1 MDQKKANR
9 IKGEQWNDT
18 MFEMSVDVYE
28 DDINFINSPMP
39 TSQELQ
45 DHLAFML
52 ADGKRKTEVSI
63 RDLNTEERKLMEAAK
78 DKEVDQW
85 ISNSVFKIVRRA
97 GIPIK
102 RIMAMRW
109 ILTWKEAPEGT
120 KAKARLVAKG
130 FTDPDL
136 LTIRAEAPTLSKI
149 GRHCLIQIACS
160 HRFKLEVGDVSTAFL
175 QGDKEEQNRDVYLE
189 PTADLRQRLKI
200 GKESILKL
208 TGSVYGLRNA
218 PRAWYKRVKKDL
230 EALGWRCHQLD
241 QCVFLKYDGDELI
254 GICGVYVD
262 DFIIGGKPTGQQ
274 WQKEKEK
281 LKTST
286 NGESGNLIH
295 SPYVGFTTDKNRT
308 TRSQ

>member
-1 MDQKKANR
+1 
-9 IKGEQWNDT
+9 
-18 MFEMSVDVYE
+18 MFEMSMGVYD
-28 DDINFINSPMP
+28 DDINFIKSPLA
-39 TSQELQ
+39 TSNDLQE
-45 DHLAFML
+45 HLSFMISDR
-52 ADGKRKTEVSI
+52 ARTVEVSL
-63 RDLNTEERKLMEAAK
+63 RNCNADARRQFEEAK
-78 DKEVDQW
+78 DKETDQW

-97 GIPIK
+97 VVPTR

-149 GRHCLIQIACS
+149 DRHCLLQTACS
-160 HRFKLEVGDVSTAFL
+160 HKFKLEVGDVSTAFL

-189 PTADLRQRLKI
+189 PTADLRTRLNI

-218 PRAWYKRVKKDL
+218 PRARYQRVKKDL
-230 EALGWRCHQLD
+230 EALGWRIHQLD
-241 QCVFLKYDGDELI
+241 QCVFVKYDGEELV

-262 DFIIGGKPTGQQ
+262 DFIIAGKQNSKNGR
-274 WQKEKEK
+274 
-281 LKTST
+281 LKKI
-286 NGESGNLIH
+286 N
-295 SPYVGFTTDKNRT
+295 
-308 TRSQ
+308 

>member
-1 MDQKKANR
+1 
-9 IKGEQWNDT
+9 
-18 MFEMSVDVYE
+18 
-28 DDINFINSPMP
+28 
-39 TSQELQ
+39 
-45 DHLAFML
+45 
-52 ADGKRKTEVSI
+52 
-63 RDLNTEERKLMEAAK
+63 MEAAK

-149 GRHCLIQIACS
+149 GRHCLIQMGCS
-160 HRFKLEVGDVSTAFL
+160 HKFKFEVGDVSTAFL

-189 PTADLRQRLKI
+189 PTADLRQRLNI

-218 PRAWYKRVKKDL
+218 PRAWYQRVKKDL
-230 EALGWRCHQLD
+230 EALGWRIHQLD
-241 QCVFLKYDGDELI
+241 QCVFVKYDGNELV
-254 GICGVYVD
+254 GIIGVYVD
-262 DFIIGGKPTGQQ
+262 DLIIA
-274 WQKEKEK
+274 
-281 LKTST
+281 
-286 NGESGNLIH
+286 GN
-295 SPYVGFTTDKNRT
+295 SKNKHGRMLA
-308 TRSQ
+308 RN